1 MGVELVR
8 MNKAY
13 FSCWS
18 DEAAQR
24 LEIPMKTEFK
34 KLSIGNQSKV
44 ALLLA
49 QEAEVLV
56 LDEPTAG
63 IVSVYLDLSAT
74 RDGSAA
80 LQSATAVCRTSNLAG
95 EQQTVRPAE
104 RVSVGIPC
112 C

>member
-1 MGVELVR
+1 MDGRGTGAHEQSV
-8 MNKAY
+8 

-49 QEAEVLV
+49 LR
-56 LDEPTAG
+56 AG
-63 IVSVYLDLSAT
+63 S
-74 RDGSAA
+74 GSLGSGRANGWD
-80 LQSATAVCRTSNLAG
+80 R
-95 EQQTVRPAE
+95 E
-104 RVSVGIPC
+104 RVP
-112 C
+112 

>member
-1 MGVELVR
+1 
-8 MNKAY
+8 
-13 FSCWS
+13 
-18 DEAAQR
+18 
-24 LEIPMKTEFK
+24 MKTEFK

-44 ALLLA
+44 ALLLALA

-95 EQQTVRPAE
+95 EQQTVRPAQ